1 MSQPLWVE
9 NANLKR
15 IINQIVRLI
24 QGINLKQAHI
34 QIPVRSFTII
44 LDKSEIKRDK

>member
-1 MSQPLWVE
+1 MCQPLWVE